1 MQRKIDYSDLLPY
14 CETDRQRQAIEA
26 HQEAG
31 SCRKA
36 AKAMGVAQSNYM
48 ALIARIKGNK
58 ARRDKGEHVGGNVP
72 EGFAIQGAS
81 TFTKDAEGNPQWIK
95 VNADKARQQELMR
108 EAVEALN
115 DEIKPAKPT
124 KSPKHCNTKLACQYT
139 ITDYH
144 LGMLAWGEETG
155 DDWDT
160 EIAENLLVAWFA
172 RAIES
177 APDAEVGIFA
187 QLGDFMH
194 WDGIEAVTPTSKH
207 SLDADTRYRK
217 LIRVAM
223 KVTRQ
228 VIEMMLKKHKRV
240 HVVICEGNHDLTGSM
255 WLSEFMSQFY
265 SKEKRVTV
273 DTSADVFYAYEFG
286 DVGIFYHHGH
296 KRPPKNI
303 DSVFVAKFRE
313 LYGRTKYHFAHMGHL
328 HHDVINETNLMRVEQ
343 HRTLAA
349 PDAYASRGGY
359 VSCRDAKV
367 TVYHKN
373 YGRVAE
379 YAISPEMLK

>member
-1 MQRKIDYSDLLPY
+1 MTDYEGLRPWA
-14 CETDRQRQAIEA
+14 TQADREKLDALK
-26 HQEAG
+26 EAG
-31 SCRKA
+31 SNRKA
-36 AKAMGVAQSNYM
+36 AKLLGIHQRTFESGMARLRARAAKFGYAPEHDMTHTAAPGFAVKGTSTFYNDEGQPVAQWVKTSVD
-48 ALIARIKGNK
+48 R
-58 ARRDKGEHVGGNVP
+58 E
-72 EGFAIQGAS
+72 QQ
-81 TFTKDAEGNPQWIK
+81 DAM
-95 VNADKARQQELMR
+95 MR
-108 EAVEALN
+108 EAVEALKE
-115 DEIKPAKPT
+115 EIKPAKPT
-124 KSPKHCNTKLACQYT
+124 KSPKHCNSKLACQYT

-177 APDAEVGIFA
+177 APDSEVGIFA

-255 WLSEFMSQFY
+255 WLSEFVHQFY